1 MTVTMTMIVKK
12 NKIQCPSLSKEIK
25 VRVVEN
31 LTKQI
36 SNTLLPLVRFSATQI
51 LLMDQFSIVLAL
63 PEEFLEIALLC

>member
-1 MTVTMTMIVKK
+1 MVILASEPDAM
-12 NKIQCPSLSKEIK
+12 LSKEIK

-63 PEEFLEIALLC
+63 PEEFLEIALL